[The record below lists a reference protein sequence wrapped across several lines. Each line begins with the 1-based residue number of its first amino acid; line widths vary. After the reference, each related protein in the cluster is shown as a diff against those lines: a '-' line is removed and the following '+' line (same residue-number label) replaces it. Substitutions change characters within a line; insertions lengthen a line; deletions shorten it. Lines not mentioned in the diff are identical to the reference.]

1 MHTDPISDMFVRIKN
16 AQAVGAPSVELPY
29 SKIKYQITDILNKE
43 GLIDKIEKKFKK
55 TNKILKLNLKY
66 DGKEPL
72 IKEMK
77 RVSKPS
83 RRVYAGKSDIL
94 KRAGYGVKIVSTSQ
108 GLMTVKEAHK
118 KGLGGEV
125 ICQIW

>member
-16 AQAVGAPSVELPY
+16 AQAVGFPVVEMPY
-29 SKIKYQITDILNKE
+29 SKIKYQIADILNKE

-77 RVSKPS
+77 RISKPS
-83 RRVYAGKSDIL
+83 RRVYAKKLEIL
-94 KRAGYGVKIVSTSQ
+94 KRAGYGIKIVSTPQ